1 MARPFIKWA
10 GGKTQL
16 LPELIGRIPDR
27 FGRYH
32 EPFIGSAALFFQ
44 LHALGTLQ
52 HGATLS
58 DANADLIAVYG
69 VVRDDVEALIA
80 ALREHARH
88 ALDPQYFYA
97 VRSWDRD
104 PGWSERS
111 AVERAARMIFLNK
124 TCYNGL
130 HRVNR
135 RGEFNVP
142 FGRYPKPQV
151 CDEPN
156 LRAARRALRDVDL
169 RVGDFADVLDRAAEG
184 DLVYFDPPYVP
195 TSATASFTAYT
206 SDVFDAAQHARL
218 ATVFAALVDRGCT
231 VLLSNSHTRLV
242 HDLYRDFPIHE
253 VSARRAINSAAAKRG
268 LVREVIVTNA
278 IATAGAGFGAARP

>member
-27 FGRYH
+27 FGRYY

-44 LHALGTLQ
+44 LHALGKLP
-52 HGATLS
+52 HGAVLS
-58 DANADLIAVYG
+58 DANAELIAVYG

-97 VRSWDRD
+97 VRAWDREA
-104 PGWSERS
+104 GWSERT
-111 AVERAARMIFLNK
+111 ALERAARMIFLNK

-156 LRAARRALRDVDL
+156 LRAASRALRNVDL
-169 RVGDFADVLDRAAEG
+169 RVGDFADVLDRADAG
-184 DLVYFDPPYVP
+184 DLLYFDPPYVP

-218 ATVFAALVDRGCT
+218 ASVFAALVDRGCT
-231 VLLSNSHTRLV
+231 VLLSNSHTPLV
-242 HDLYRDFPIHE
+242 HDLYRNFPIFE

-268 LVREVIVTNA
+268 LVREVIVTNP
-278 IATAGAGFGAARP
+278 IHTGGSGFGARQS